1 MNIIEVNNLT
11 VNYGSVTALDN
22 INIKIKKGEFLGI
35 IGPNGGG
42 KTTLLKSLLGLIKPT
57 AGEVKINNK
66 KPIGYVPQFS
76 NFDRNFPI
84 KVLDVI
90 LLGKLKGKIKFL
102 HKFKKEEV
110 KRAEEIMESLNI
122 LEFKDRQ
129 ISQLSGGQLQKV
141 LIARALIMDPEI
153 MILDEPTASLD
164 ANAKTDIYN
173 LLKKLNEDKTVIV
186 VSHDI
191 GVINSY
197 IDTVACL
204 NKTMHYHGDDTKLG
218 KETLEN
224 VYGCPV
230 ELIAHGNTPHRV
242 LHVHEEEGGKK

>member
-11 VNYGSVTALDN
+11 VNYGTVTALDN

-42 KTTLLKSLLGLIKPT
+42 KTTLLKSLLGLINPSS
-57 AGEVKINNK
+57 GEVRVNDD

-76 NFDRNFPI
+76 NFDRTFPI

-90 LLGKLKGKIKFL
+90 LLGTLEGKIKFL
-102 HKFKKEEV
+102 HKFKKDDI
-110 KRAEEIMESLNI
+110 KKAEEIMNSLGI
-122 LEFKDRQ
+122 LKFKDRQ

-141 LIARALIMDPEI
+141 LIARALIMDPEV

-164 ANAKTDIYN
+164 ANAKTEIYN
-173 LLKKLNEDKTVIV
+173 LLKKLNEDKTIIV

-204 NKTMHYHGDDTKLG
+204 NKTMHYHGDDTKLSE
-218 KETLEN
+218 KTLEN

-242 LHVHEEEGGKK
+242 LHVHDEEGEEK

>member
-11 VNYGSVTALDN
+11 VKYDNVIALDN

-42 KTTLLKSLLGLIKPT
+42 KTTLLKSLLGLIKPNT
-57 AGEVKINNK
+57 GQVKINDNR
-66 KPIGYVPQFS
+66 PIGYVPQFS
-76 NFDRNFPI
+76 NFDRSFPI

-90 LLGKLKGKIKFL
+90 LLGKLEGKIKFL
-102 HKFKKEEV
+102 HRFKNTDIK
-110 KRAEEIMESLNI
+110 KAEEIMHSLGIYKFRN
-122 LEFKDRQ
+122 RQ

-141 LIARALIMDPEI
+141 LIARALIMEPEI

-164 ANAKTDIYN
+164 ANSKTEIYN
-173 LLKKLNEDKTVIV
+173 LLKKLNQDKTIIV
-186 VSHDI
+186 VSHDV

-204 NKTMHYHGDDTKLG
+204 NKNMHYHGDDTKLS
-218 KETLEN
+218 KKTLEN

-242 LHVHEEEGGKK
+242 LHVHDEEGEEI

>member
-42 KTTLLKSLLGLIKPT
+42 KTTLLKSLLGLIDPT
-57 AGEVKINNK
+57 SGQVKVNDDR
-66 KPIGYVPQFS
+66 PIGYVPQFS
-76 NFDRNFPI
+76 NFDRTFPI

-90 LLGKLKGKIKFL
+90 LLGRLEGKIKFF
-102 HKFKKEEV
+102 HKFKRNDI
-110 KRAEEIMESLNI
+110 KRAEEIMESLDI
-122 LEFKDRQ
+122 LNFKDRQ

-141 LIARALIMDPEI
+141 LIARALIMDPQV

-164 ANAKTDIYN
+164 ANAKTEIYN
-173 LLKKLNEDKTVIV
+173 LLKKLNIDKTIIV

-218 KETLEN
+218 KETLES

>member
-42 KTTLLKSLLGLIKPT
+42 KTTLLKSLLGLIDPT
-57 AGEVKINNK
+57 SGQVKVNDDR
-66 KPIGYVPQFS
+66 PIGYVPQFS
-76 NFDRNFPI
+76 NFDRTFPI

-90 LLGKLKGKIKFL
+90 LLGRLEGKIKFL
-102 HKFKKEEV
+102 HKFKRNDI
-110 KRAEEIMESLNI
+110 KRAEEIMESLDI
-122 LEFKDRQ
+122 LNFKNRQ

-141 LIARALIMDPEI
+141 LIARALIMDPQV

-164 ANAKTDIYN
+164 ANSKTEIYN
-173 LLKKLNEDKTVIV
+173 LLKKLNIDKTIIV